1 MHKTRSSD
9 RPPKKTKTLHCPT
22 GQLLFRGTCLK
33 ISTLVYDFLCF
44 KVIAVDKSKNTSPA
58 SMKIDFP
65 TNSPSGRQASSV
77 MNLSVHWISKI
88 EVGGSWSAHIAKDD
102 VMSVWNWQFP
112 FNSTQAAL
120 EFRCVY
126 RYVYCRSFEAPA
138 VKLPFDVPTC
148 QDHHFEIPHPSEHV
162 KKNNTFPGAS
172 PKNETV
178 FISDLKK
185 LTRFKWRRFVLFL
198 QLPVFISKSSG
209 QQSGWEVQ
217 IQV

>member
-1 MHKTRSSD
+1 MIFYASR
-9 RPPKKTKTLHCPT
+9 LL
-22 GQLLFRGTCLK
+22 QLTSR
-33 ISTLVYDFLCF
+33 
-44 KVIAVDKSKNTSPA
+44 KNTSPA

-162 KKNNTFPGAS
+162 KNKT
-172 PKNETV
+172 T
-178 FISDLKK
+178 
-185 LTRFKWRRFVLFL
+185 LF
-198 QLPVFISKSSG
+198 QVHPQKMRQFSN
-209 QQSGWEVQ
+209 Q
-217 IQV
+217 I

>member
-44 KVIAVDKSKNTSPA
+44 KVIAVDKSKDTSPA

-162 KKNNTFPGAS
+162 KQKQHFSRCIPQKWDSFHIRSQKTHTF
-172 PKNETV
+172 
-178 FISDLKK
+178 
-185 LTRFKWRRFVLFL
+185 
-198 QLPVFISKSSG
+198 
-209 QQSGWEVQ
+209 
-217 IQV
+217 